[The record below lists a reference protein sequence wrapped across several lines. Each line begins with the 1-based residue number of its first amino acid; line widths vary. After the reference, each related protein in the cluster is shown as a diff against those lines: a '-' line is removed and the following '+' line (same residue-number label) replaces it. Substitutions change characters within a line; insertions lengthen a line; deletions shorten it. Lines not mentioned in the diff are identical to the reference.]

1 MTNTYKNIASLLFII
16 FLFCNNTYSNNS
28 TQDFE
33 KLKKFEKVEKFEK
46 VVITSDS
53 FVLDYQKGYA
63 VYSKNVDLS
72 QVNKKLH
79 ADNLCFYFDKKQLPI
94 SNKASGQLRLITAF
108 NNSRTPVIY
117 TETHVNRPIKA
128 MADMIK
134 FDPISNKVIFE
145 KNAFIEQNNKIL
157 SSELVYY
164 DLKKEIVYMPK
175 INKQRSKL
183 LLGAL

>member
-1 MTNTYKNIASLLFII
+1 MTHTYKNIASLLFII
-16 FLFCNNTYSNNS
+16 FFFCNDTYSNNS
-28 TQDFE
+28 AQNLGN
-33 KLKKFEKVEKFEK
+33 LKKLET

-53 FVLDYQKGYA
+53 FILDYQQGYA

-134 FDPISNKVIFE
+134 FDPKSNKVIFE

-164 DLKKEIVYMPK
+164 DLTKEIVYMPK